1 MATNR
6 YGMSYW
12 GHGNCARL
20 PSLHNYERAK
30 AHYDAVIPIR
40 GRAVECRPLGEHR
53 RYSYYEIRKN
63 VTAIQVEGDHL
74 GKFITTYA
82 CNLYKLDCV
91 EYYPDGKIAIR
102 TNGWHT
108 PTTLA
113 FINYVTQQFG
123 KLVSV
128 KGRWYWQVTGTDK
141 LFKVPTARGSELFL
155 SNVGGEMI
163 PENPLEEKRYSVKR
177 KAINAIRKKYNFFTN
192 YGSTMLNMNKTIEK
206 FEPKSAKY
214 TNFRNMHL
222 VRSHYDGNGTNREN
236 LAKLFSSLDKVIET
250 NDLDLMYELAM
261 YVANVAGR
269 WNYSTQSMMCD
280 AQHFVDLMNEAIK
293 YHFRDDVF
301 VSEEVTV
308 GEALYDRNEKY
319 FL

>member
-30 AHYDAVIPIR
+30 AHYDSVIPIR
-40 GRAVECRPLGEHR
+40 GRAEECRPLGAHR
-53 RYSYYEIRKN
+53 RFSYYEIRKN
-63 VTAIQVEGDHL
+63 VKAIQVKDDPL
-74 GKFITTYA
+74 GQFITTYS
-82 CNLYKLDCV
+82 CNLYRSDCV

-113 FINYVTQQFG
+113 FVNYVTQQFG

-141 LFKVPTARGSELFL
+141 MFKIPVARGSELLL

-163 PENPLEEKRYSVKR
+163 PENPIEEKRYAVKR
-177 KAINAIRKKYNFFTN
+177 KVMNAIRKRYDFFID
-192 YGSTMLNMNKTIEK
+192 YGSTMLKMNNVVEK
-206 FEPKSAKY
+206 FEIKQAVH
-214 TNFRNMHL
+214 TNFRSMHL
-222 VRSHYDGNGTNREN
+222 VRSHYDGNGTNRDN

-269 WNYSTQSMMCD
+269 WAYNSQSMVCD
-280 AQHFVDLMNEAIK
+280 AQRFVDLMNESIK
-293 YHFRDDVF
+293 YHFRDVVF
-301 VSEEVTV
+301 SIKEVELGV
-308 GEALYDRNEKY
+308 ALYDRNEKY

>member
-30 AHYDAVIPIR
+30 VHYDAVIPIR
-40 GRAVECRPLGEHR
+40 GRAEECRPLGAHR

-63 VTAIQVEGDHL
+63 TKAIQVKDDPL
-74 GKFITTYA
+74 GQFITTYS
-82 CNLYKLDCV
+82 CNLYRHDCV

-113 FINYVTQQFG
+113 FVNYVTQQFG

-141 LFKVPTARGSELFL
+141 MFKVPTARGSELLL

-163 PENPLEEKRYSVKR
+163 PENPIEEKRYAVKR
-177 KAINAIRKKYNFFTN
+177 KIMNAIRKKYDFFID
-192 YGSTMLNMNKTIEK
+192 YGSTMLKMNNVIEK
-206 FEPKSAKY
+206 FEIKQAVH
-214 TNFRNMHL
+214 TNFRSMHL
-222 VRSHYDGNGTNREN
+222 TRSHWDGNRTHRDN
-236 LAKLFSSLDKVIET
+236 LAKLFSSLDEVIET

-261 YVANVAGR
+261 YVANVSGR
-269 WNYSTQSMMCD
+269 WAYNTQSMVCD
-280 AQHFVDLMNEAIK
+280 AQRFVDLMNEAIK
-293 YHFRDDVF
+293 HYFRDEVF
-301 VSEEVTV
+301 SIKEVEV
-308 GEALYDRNEKY
+308 GMSIYDRNEKY
-319 FL
+319 FN